1 MHEHQPDGRDPP
13 QPLVARFDLES
24 FAYMSFHPCECGNE
38 AISDVK
44 IDIRAPHAFAVYDAP
59 CTSCGRRRF
68 FEFRLDSDFDAP
80 SAIVDAGQWLL
91 TAARYASVV
100 PADLE
105 SLHGERREATASYLA
120 RAVTA
125 LEEALKF
132 VGNDED
138 RVPATALF
146 SAEGRALYANE
157 PGRFRRVRIAAVLDT
172 YRASLAELRRR

>member
-1 MHEHQPDGRDPP
+1 MHERQPAAPGAP
-13 QPLVARFDLES
+13 QPLIARFDLES
-24 FAYMSFHPCECGNE
+24 FVYMTFHPCACGNE
-38 AISDVK
+38 TISDVK
-44 IDIRAPHAFAVYDAP
+44 IDIRGPHAFAVYDAP
-59 CTSCGRRRF
+59 CTNCGRRRF

-91 TAARYASVV
+91 TAERYASVV

-105 SLHGERREATASYLA
+105 SLHGERREAAASYLG

-146 SAEGRALYANE
+146 SAAGRALYADE
-157 PGRFRRVRIAAVLDT
+157 PGRFRRARIAAILDT
-172 YRASLAELRRR
+172 YRVSLAKLRR